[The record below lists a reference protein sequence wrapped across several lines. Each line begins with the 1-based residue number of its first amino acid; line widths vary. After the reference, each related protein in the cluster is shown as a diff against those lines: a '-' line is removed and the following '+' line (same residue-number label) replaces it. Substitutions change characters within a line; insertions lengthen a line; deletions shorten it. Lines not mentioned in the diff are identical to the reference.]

1 MDSALFMPN
10 EPNSGARDR
19 SQGGAGE
26 DGSGSQTRWA
36 HAGMGGPTHLI
47 KRQTRKATG
56 ACPRRA
62 QGGTETGTRL
72 VLTAIR
78 CSGARAN

>member
-26 DGSGSQTRWA
+26 DGSGQADTLGPRWYGWPHSPNKKA
-36 HAGMGGPTHLI
+36 DSESYRRVSTAC
-47 KRQTRKATG
+47 TRKS
-56 ACPRRA
+56 
-62 QGGTETGTRL
+62 GG
-72 VLTAIR
+72 
-78 CSGARAN
+78 